1 MAWKFLNNPDPDRS
15 RLELCLL
22 AGILLVQYWAQVFNM
37 GEVYGGGK
45 VISASI
51 LFGPMLGL
59 IFPWIAAL
67 VTFFLRKLLPSNR
80 TKKTSLKES
89 YAYLA
94 HALRPLAIMGTIQLI
109 ELVFFGESA
118 FHYKWDVFMVLKTV
132 LVVGALVL
140 WFLYTRRLL
149 EGWKLW
155 PAMASVSLLSGF
167 SISFLIF
174 WGIFGLPM
182 VS

>member
-15 RLELCLL
+15 RLGLCLL
-22 AGILLVQYWAQVFNM
+22 AGILVVQYWAQIFNL

-51 LFGPMLGL
+51 LFGPILGL

-67 VTFFLRKLLPSNR
+67 ATFYLGKLLGPSGHEKP
-80 TKKTSLKES
+80 TLKIT
-89 YAYLA
+89 YAYLV
-94 HALRPLAIMGTIQLI
+94 HALRPLLYMGILQLI

-118 FHYKWDVFMVLKTV
+118 FHYRWDVFMVLKTV
-132 LVVGALVL
+132 LVAGALAL
-140 WFLYTRRLL
+140 WYMYTRRLL
-149 EGWKLW
+149 GGWKLW
-155 PAMASVSLLSGF
+155 PAMASFSLLSGF
-167 SISFLIF
+167 GISFLIF